1 MREYLRAVHTVV
13 RKHCGTSW
21 EGTLLAVGGKQSAVP
36 RLEMSH
42 DEWEDVLKECTGE
55 MGGWEYVDSEG
66 VGLGTYGEKRGWARV
81 REALESTEWEGSG
94 DVDVLGLGSEDE
106 DGEIESHVEGDVLRV
121 AILRDG
127 EGQIMDREKVV
138 VDDADERK
146 GAEEDEDEFRVE
158 ELESLML
165 KLQTARGMYSA
176 RVYHMDCTDGW

>member
-36 RLEMSH
+36 RLEMSL
-42 DEWEDVLKECTGE
+42 DEWEDVLRECTGE

-66 VGLGTYGEKRGWARV
+66 EGIGTYGEKRGWARV

-106 DGEIESHVEGDVLRV
+106 DGEMESHLEGDVLRM
-121 AILRDG
+121 AILRDE
-127 EGQIMDREKVV
+127 EGQIMDRDKA
-138 VDDADERK
+138 DDERK

-158 ELESLML
+158 ELEGLML

-176 RVYHMDCTDGW
+176 RGVSHGLH